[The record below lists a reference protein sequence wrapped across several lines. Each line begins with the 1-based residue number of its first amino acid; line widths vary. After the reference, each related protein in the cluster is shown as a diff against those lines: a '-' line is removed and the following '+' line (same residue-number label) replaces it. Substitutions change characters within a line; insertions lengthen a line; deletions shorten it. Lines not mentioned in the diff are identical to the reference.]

1 MINDISYY
9 HIIINEMTV
18 FSKLPIMLSD
28 LEDVDIRYEN
38 GCIYILKHKTDDTK
52 EYYIGSTRDF
62 KHRCR
67 IHKSNCNNENIR
79 EYNLKVYKYI
89 RDNGGWDQWEIVKLY
104 DYPCKNKYELE
115 QEERRAIEAYKSTLN
130 RIIPTRTKKEYLREY
145 HQKNRENI
153 LEKQRQYRE
162 NNKEKLTDINK
173 QYRENNKEKIA
184 DKSRRYRENNK
195 EKLTERFK
203 QYRENNKEEI
213 NAKQRVKINCDNC
226 NRLVSKGVL
235 ARHKRTNYCMNHK

>member
-1 MINDISYY
+1 MINDIRNHY
-9 HIIINEMTV
+9 IIINEMTV
-18 FSKLPIMLSD
+18 FSKLPVMLSD
-28 LEDVDIRYEN
+28 IEDIDIRYEN

-115 QEERRAIEAYKSTLN
+115 QEERRAIEAYKPTLN
-130 RIIPTRTKKEYLREY
+130 NKIPTKTKAEYRQEHREY
-145 HQKNRENI
+145 H
-153 LEKQRQYRE
+153 KQWSKEYRE
-162 NNKEKLTDINK
+162 NNKQMIADKKK
-173 QYRENNKEKIA
+173 QYSQNNKEKIA
-184 DKSRRYRENNK
+184 DKKKQHYQNNK
-195 EKLTERFK
+195 DK
-203 QYRENNKEEI
+203 I
-213 NAKQRVKINCDNC
+213 NVKINCDNC
-226 NRLVSKGVL
+226 NRLVNKQGL
-235 ARHKRTNYCMNHK
+235 ARHKRSNICMNYK